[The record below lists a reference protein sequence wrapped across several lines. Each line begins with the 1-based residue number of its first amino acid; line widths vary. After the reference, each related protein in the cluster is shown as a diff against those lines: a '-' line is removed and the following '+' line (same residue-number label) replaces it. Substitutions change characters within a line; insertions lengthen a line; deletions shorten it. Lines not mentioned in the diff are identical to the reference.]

1 MDEKTQNDDKMMK
14 VTFEDVQ
21 NDPQIQALIRGA
33 SHVLNVMNY
42 TEHGLRHVGYV
53 ARTAHMILT
62 KLGYDAKTAEL
73 ARIAG
78 YIHDVGNM
86 INRKNHGITAA
97 TLVYPML
104 RDMGMPLDDVCEIC
118 SAVGNH
124 EEEIGWVVNPIAA
137 ALIIA
142 DKSDAHRTRVKRL
155 NQHFDDIHDI
165 VNYSI
170 RKNIVLVDSER
181 KIISV
186 KFYMDNSSSVMDY
199 LRIFL
204 PRMIMCEKA
213 AKFLG
218 CSFRLYI
225 NDIIIN
231 TVRQMT
237 PTQLDSVKDED

>member
-1 MDEKTQNDDKMMK
+1 M
-14 VTFEDVQ
+14 VTFEDVK
-21 NDPQIQALIRGA
+21 NNSEIQALIKGA

-53 ARTAHMILT
+53 SRAAHMILK
-62 KLGYDAKTAEL
+62 KLGFDDKTAEL
-73 ARIAG
+73 AKIAG

-97 TLVYPML
+97 TLVYPIL

-142 DKSDAHRTRVKRL
+142 DKSDAHRTRVKRI
-155 NQHFDDIHDI
+155 NQHFDDIHDR

-170 RKNIVLVDSER
+170 RKNIVLVDSET
-181 KIISV
+181 KIISI

-199 LRIFL
+199 LKIFL
-204 PRMIMCEKA
+204 PRMVMCEKA
-213 AKFLG
+213 ANFLG
-218 CSFRLYI
+218 CAFRLYI

-237 PTQLDSVKDED
+237 TSQIDDAEEE

>member
-1 MDEKTQNDDKMMK
+1 M
-14 VTFEDVQ
+14 VTFEDVK
-21 NDPQIQALIRGA
+21 NNSEIQALIKGA

-53 ARTAHMILT
+53 SRTAHMIL
-62 KLGYDAKTAEL
+62 KQLGFDDKTAEL
-73 ARIAG
+73 AKIAG

-97 TLVYPML
+97 TLVYPIL

-142 DKSDAHRTRVKRL
+142 DKSDAHRTRVKRI
-155 NQHFDDIHDI
+155 NQHFDDIHDR

-170 RKNIVLVDSER
+170 RKNIVLVDSET
-181 KIISV
+181 KIISI

-199 LRIFL
+199 LKIFL
-204 PRMIMCEKA
+204 PRMVMCEKA
-213 AKFLG
+213 ANFLG
-218 CSFRLYI
+218 CAFRLYI

-237 PTQLDSVKDED
+237 TSQIDDAEEE